1 MTNKKNTDK
10 QKTLYLNES
19 FIFGVFMVAGY
30 LYSTKKENKK
40 KSQFTKLD
48 NLDYIFTLN
57 PNYLVINTKLN
68 IKQLLTSNEIN
79 NTTVGINNNIILQ
92 DLPLGN
98 YFTWPSTIVYIS
110 VQDETVSNLLH
121 DQYSNYT
128 NSVIGEDNAIQS
140 FVSVNII
147 TNFSGN
153 FEDRIERLFYNYNVG
168 HVKSGIGIPSVSD
181 EYHYKED
188 DFVLFLKQELSNSNY
203 SQTRYDNVHLQPLF
217 QQKGQGT
224 SLWIKTK
231 KLDKVLS
238 L

>member
-1 MTNKKNTDK
+1 M
-10 QKTLYLNES
+10 
-19 FIFGVFMVAGY
+19 
-30 LYSTKKENKK
+30 
-40 KSQFTKLD
+40 
-48 NLDYIFTLN
+48 DYIFTLN
-57 PNYLVINTKLN
+57 PNYFVINTTSN
-68 IKQLLTSNEIN
+68 IEQLLIENKIN
-79 NTTVGINNNIILQ
+79 DITVGINNNTNLQ
-92 DLPLGN
+92 SLPLGN

-110 VQDETVSNLLH
+110 VQDESVSNQLKDKYLG
-121 DQYSNYT
+121 YT
-128 NSVIGEDNAIQS
+128 NVVIGENSETLS
-140 FVSVNII
+140 FGSVNII

-203 SQTRYDNVHLQPLF
+203 SQTRDDNVHLQPLF

-231 KLDKVLS
+231 NLDKVLS